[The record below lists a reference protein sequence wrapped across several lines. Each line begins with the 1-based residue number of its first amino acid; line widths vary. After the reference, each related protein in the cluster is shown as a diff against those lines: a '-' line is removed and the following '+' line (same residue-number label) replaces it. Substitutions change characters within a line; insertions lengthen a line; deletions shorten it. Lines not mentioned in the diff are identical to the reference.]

1 MSVEDTFV
9 GCNFL
14 MKIDGVAK
22 KVANWINKNKGVQ
35 KAIKGMSENPA
46 LAGAAASFVI
56 STTARPGLILAV
68 TPDKDDAKFGAA
80 SSVSA
85 AITEVIGSYAIYK
98 PMNKRIEESSRQL
111 FDKEGSIFFK
121 NAKLLRSYKSITN
134 RMAKLPF
141 ALLISIF
148 RFSLVYP
155 MTKLLGRMGIVK
167 STERGEDKP
176 QKLDVKA

>member
-1 MSVEDTFV
+1 
-9 GCNFL
+9 

-22 KVANWINKNKGVQ
+22 KVANWINKSERAQ
-35 KAIKGMSENPA
+35 KVIKGMAKNPA

-56 STTARPGLILAV
+56 STTARPGLILAI

-85 AITEVIGSYAIYK
+85 AVTEVIGSYAIYK

-111 FDKEGSIFFK
+111 FEKEGSIFFK
-121 NAKLLRSYKSITN
+121 NAKLLRNYKSITN
-134 RMAKLPF
+134 RIAKLPF

-148 RFSLVYP
+148 RFSLIYP
-155 MTKLLGRMGIVK
+155 TTKLLGRMGIVK
-167 STERGEDKP
+167 STERGQEEP